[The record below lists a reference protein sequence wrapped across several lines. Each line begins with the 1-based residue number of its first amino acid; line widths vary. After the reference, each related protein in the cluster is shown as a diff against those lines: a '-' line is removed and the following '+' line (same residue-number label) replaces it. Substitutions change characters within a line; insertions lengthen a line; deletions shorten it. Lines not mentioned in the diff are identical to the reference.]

1 MLPTIPADA
10 RLYLRPVWFVPTP
23 IGLPDGSAARMGNGL
38 IWFQGYEL
46 TALNGAARVAR
57 ASIPVADFD
66 ATVALLPE
74 PLAARAQALAAN
86 ISATRPPLVL
96 GDRTIRFDGP
106 QVMAILNITPDSFSD
121 GGRHVGDPQAAAD
134 AGFAMAAAGAALIDV
149 GGESTRPRAEKLWEG
164 DEIARIVPV
173 IERLAAA
180 GVPVS
185 VDTRK
190 AAVMEAAL
198 AAGAKIIND
207 VSALLH
213 DPRSMDVVA
222 NTGCPVILMH
232 APSSGDDPHDLSVL
246 GPAGYSDVVADVFD
260 HLEARVAACIAAG
273 IARERIMVDP
283 GLGFGKGLADNLA
296 LVNGLATFQ
305 GLGVPL
311 LFAGSRKRL
320 IGALSNEAPAAD
332 RLGGSVA
339 LAFRAA
345 EQGAQMVRVHDV
357 RESVQALHLWRGLA
371 DAGLSAV

>member
-1 MLPTIPADA
+1 MTLSNISADA
-10 RLYLRPVWFVPTP
+10 RLYLTPTWYVPTP
-23 IGLPDGSAARMGNGL
+23 IGLPDGAAARMGNGL

-46 TALNGAARVAR
+46 TALDGARRMARVT
-57 ASIPVADFD
+57 IPVADF
-66 ATVALLPE
+66 ANAIAALPDR
-74 PLAARAQALAAN
+74 LARRALQLAAN
-86 ISATRPPLVL
+86 ISARPLPLVA
-96 GDRTIRFDGP
+96 GDRTTRFDAP

-121 GGRHVGDPQAAAD
+121 GGKHMGDPQAAAD

-149 GGESTRPRAEKLWEG
+149 GGESTRPRAPKLWEG
-164 DEIARIVPV
+164 DEIKRIAPV
-173 IERLAAA
+173 IKRLAAA

-198 AAGAKIIND
+198 AAGAHVVND
-207 VSALLH
+207 VSALAH
-213 DPRSMDVVA
+213 DPRSLEVVA
-222 NTGCPVILMH
+222 RAGCPVILMH
-232 APSSGDDPHDLSVL
+232 APSAGDDPHDN
-246 GPAGYSDVVADVFD
+246 PAGYGDVVADVFD
-260 HLEARVAACIAAG
+260 HLESRIAACLAAG
-273 IARERIMVDP
+273 VARERIMVDP
-283 GLGFGKGLADNLA
+283 GLGFGKSLADNLA

-345 EQGAQMVRVHDV
+345 QLGAQMVRVHDV
-357 RESVQALHLWRGLA
+357 QESVQALHLWRGLA

>member
-1 MLPTIPADA
+1 MTLSNIFADA
-10 RLYLRPVWFVPTP
+10 RLYLTPTWYVPTP
-23 IGLPDGSAARMGNGL
+23 IGLPDGAAARMGNGL

-46 TALNGAARVAR
+46 TALDGARRMARVT
-57 ASIPVADFD
+57 IPVADF
-66 ATVALLPE
+66 ANAIAALPDR
-74 PLAARAQALAAN
+74 LAQRALQLAAN
-86 ISATRPPLVL
+86 ISAQRPPLVA
-96 GDRTIRFDGP
+96 GDRTIRFDAP

-121 GGRHVGDPQAAAD
+121 GGKHMGDPQAAAD

-149 GGESTRPRAEKLWEG
+149 GGESTRPRAPKLWEG
-164 DEIARIVPV
+164 DEIKRIAPV

-198 AAGAKIIND
+198 AAGAHVVND
-207 VSALLH
+207 VSALAH
-213 DPRSMDVVA
+213 DPRSLEVVA
-222 NTGCPVILMH
+222 RAGCPVILMH
-232 APSSGDDPHDLSVL
+232 APSAGDDPHDN
-246 GPAGYSDVVADVFD
+246 PAGYGDVVADVFD
-260 HLEARVAACIAAG
+260 HLESRIAACLAAG
-273 IARERIMVDP
+273 VARERIMVDP
-283 GLGFGKGLADNLA
+283 GLGFGKSLADNLA

-345 EQGAQMVRVHDV
+345 QLGAQMVRVHDV
-357 RESVQALHLWRGLA
+357 KESVQALHLWRGLA
-371 DAGLSAV
+371 DAGLSAI

>member
-1 MLPTIPADA
+1 MTLSNISADA
-10 RLYLRPVWFVPTP
+10 RLYLTPTWYVPTP
-23 IGLPDGSAARMGNGL
+23 IGLPAGAAARMGNGL

-46 TALNGAARVAR
+46 TALDGARRMARVT
-57 ASIPVADFD
+57 IPVADF
-66 ATVALLPE
+66 ANAIAALPDR
-74 PLAARAQALAAN
+74 LAQRALQLAAN
-86 ISATRPPLVL
+86 ISAQRLPLVA
-96 GDRTIRFDGP
+96 GDRTIRFDAP

-121 GGRHVGDPQAAAD
+121 GGKHMGDPQAAAD

-149 GGESTRPRAEKLWEG
+149 GGESTRPKAPKLWEG
-164 DEIARIVPV
+164 DEIKRIAPV

-198 AAGAKIIND
+198 AAGAHVVND
-207 VSALLH
+207 VSALAH
-213 DPRSMDVVA
+213 DPRSLEVVA
-222 NTGCPVILMH
+222 RAGCPVVLMH
-232 APSSGDDPHDLSVL
+232 APSASDDPHDN
-246 GPAGYSDVVADVFD
+246 PAGYGDVVADVFD
-260 HLEARVAACIAAG
+260 HLEARIAACLAAG

-283 GLGFGKGLADNLA
+283 GLGFGKSLADNLA

-345 EQGAQMVRVHDV
+345 QLGAQMVRVHDV
-357 RESVQALHLWRGLA
+357 QESVQALHLWRGLA

>member
-1 MLPTIPADA
+1 MTLSNISADA
-10 RLYLRPVWFVPTP
+10 RLYLTPTWYVPTP
-23 IGLPDGSAARMGNGL
+23 IGLPDGAAARMGNGL

-46 TALNGAARVAR
+46 TALDGARRMARVT
-57 ASIPVADFD
+57 IPVADF
-66 ATVALLPE
+66 ANAIAALPDR
-74 PLAARAQALAAN
+74 LAQRALQLAAN
-86 ISATRPPLVL
+86 ISAQRLPLVA
-96 GDRTIRFDGP
+96 GDRTIRFDAP

-121 GGRHVGDPQAAAD
+121 GGKHMGDPQAAAD

-149 GGESTRPRAEKLWEG
+149 GGESTRPKAPKLWEG
-164 DEIARIVPV
+164 DEIKRIAPV

-198 AAGAKIIND
+198 AAGAHVVND
-207 VSALLH
+207 VSALAH
-213 DPRSMDVVA
+213 DPRSLEVVVRA
-222 NTGCPVILMH
+222 GCPVILMH
-232 APSSGDDPHDLSVL
+232 APSAGDDPHDN
-246 GPAGYSDVVADVFD
+246 PAGYGDVVADVFD
-260 HLEARVAACIAAG
+260 HLESRIAACLAAG
-273 IARERIMVDP
+273 VARERIMVDP
-283 GLGFGKGLADNLA
+283 GLGFGKSLADNLA

-345 EQGAQMVRVHDV
+345 QLGAQMVRVHDV
-357 RESVQALHLWRGLA
+357 QESVQALHLWRGLA

>member
-1 MLPTIPADA
+1 MTLSNISADA
-10 RLYLRPVWFVPTP
+10 RLYLTPTWYVPTP
-23 IGLPDGSAARMGNGL
+23 IGLPDGAAARMGNGL

-46 TALNGAARVAR
+46 TALDGARRMARVT
-57 ASIPVADFD
+57 IPVADF
-66 ATVALLPE
+66 ANAIAALPDR
-74 PLAARAQALAAN
+74 LARRALQLAAN
-86 ISATRPPLVL
+86 ISARRLPLVA
-96 GDRTIRFDGP
+96 GDRTIRFDAP

-121 GGRHVGDPQAAAD
+121 GGKHMGDPQAAAD

-149 GGESTRPRAEKLWEG
+149 GGESTRPRAPKLWEG
-164 DEIARIVPV
+164 DEIKRIAPV
-173 IERLAAA
+173 IKRLAAA

-198 AAGAKIIND
+198 AAGAHVVND
-207 VSALLH
+207 VSALAH
-213 DPRSMDVVA
+213 DPRSLEVVA
-222 NTGCPVILMH
+222 RAGCPVSLMH
-232 APSSGDDPHDLSVL
+232 APSAGDDPHDN
-246 GPAGYSDVVADVFD
+246 PAGYGDVVADVFD
-260 HLEARVAACIAAG
+260 HLESRIAACLAAG
-273 IARERIMVDP
+273 VARERIMVDP
-283 GLGFGKGLADNLA
+283 GLGFGKSLADNLA

-345 EQGAQMVRVHDV
+345 QLGAQMVRVHDV
-357 RESVQALHLWRGLA
+357 QESVQALHLWRGLA

>member
-1 MLPTIPADA
+1 MTLSNISADA
-10 RLYLRPVWFVPTP
+10 RLYLKPTWYVPTP
-23 IGLPDGSAARMGNGL
+23 IGLPDGAAARMGNGL

-46 TALNGAARVAR
+46 TALDGARRMARVT
-57 ASIPVADFD
+57 IPVADF
-66 ATVALLPE
+66 ANAIAALPDR
-74 PLAARAQALAAN
+74 LAQRALQLAAN
-86 ISATRPPLVL
+86 ISAQRPPLVA
-96 GDRTIRFDGP
+96 GDRTIRFDAP

-121 GGRHVGDPQAAAD
+121 GGKHMGDPQAAAD

-149 GGESTRPRAEKLWEG
+149 GGESTRPKAPKLWEG
-164 DEIARIVPV
+164 DEIKRIAPV

-198 AAGAKIIND
+198 AAGAHVVND
-207 VSALLH
+207 VSALAH
-213 DPRSMDVVA
+213 DPRSLEVVA
-222 NTGCPVILMH
+222 RAGCPVVLMH
-232 APSSGDDPHDLSVL
+232 APSAGDDPHDN
-246 GPAGYSDVVADVFD
+246 PAGYGDVVADVFD
-260 HLEARVAACIAAG
+260 HLEARIAACLAAG
-273 IARERIMVDP
+273 VARERIMVDP
-283 GLGFGKGLADNLA
+283 GLGFGKSLADNLA

-345 EQGAQMVRVHDV
+345 QLGAQMVRVHDV
-357 RESVQALHLWRGLA
+357 KESVQALHLWRGLA

>member
-1 MLPTIPADA
+1 MTLSNISADA
-10 RLYLRPVWFVPTP
+10 RLYLTPTWYVPTP
-23 IGLPDGSAARMGNGL
+23 IGLPDGAAARMGNGL

-46 TALNGAARVAR
+46 TALDGARRMARVT
-57 ASIPVADFD
+57 IPVADF
-66 ATVALLPE
+66 ANAIAALPDR
-74 PLAARAQALAAN
+74 LAQRALQLAAN
-86 ISATRPPLVL
+86 ISAQRPPLVA
-96 GDRTIRFDGP
+96 GDRTIRFDAP

-121 GGRHVGDPQAAAD
+121 GGKHMGDPQAAAD

-149 GGESTRPRAEKLWEG
+149 GGESTRPKAPKLWEG
-164 DEIARIVPV
+164 DEIKRIAPV

-198 AAGAKIIND
+198 AAGAHVVND
-207 VSALLH
+207 VSALAH
-213 DPRSMDVVA
+213 DPRSLEVVA
-222 NTGCPVILMH
+222 RAGCPVILMH
-232 APSSGDDPHDLSVL
+232 APSAGADPHDN
-246 GPAGYSDVVADVFD
+246 PAGYGDVVADVFD
-260 HLEARVAACIAAG
+260 HLEARIVACLTAG

-283 GLGFGKGLADNLA
+283 GLGFGKRLADNLA

-320 IGALSNEAPAAD
+320 IGALSNEAPAAA

-345 EQGAQMVRVHDV
+345 QLGAQMVRVHDV
-357 RESVQALHLWRGLA
+357 QESVQALHLWRGLA